1 MAGISKWI
9 YVYQYLYIRV
19 RNYHDLQ
26 CHLLSLLIVLMF
38 ISPLCSAHP
47 CLGGVRTVCWCRMT
61 AYWLCS
67 ISSDCAGVYVYISS
81 NQAAG
86 HGQSRIRHRGHGDSD
101 AARCYDD
108 STLVNTS
115 VETINQLLRL
125 LLPGLQGTQSGRMIR
140 TIFVSSSFEWIYIL
154 YSWKSVKV

>member
-1 MAGISKWI
+1 MPDISNGSMFVSEIIMTCSVI
-9 YVYQYLYIRV
+9 Y
-19 RNYHDLQ
+19 
-26 CHLLSLLIVLMF
+26 CLSMLSS
-38 ISPLCSAHP
+38 SPLSRWRENCCPVSDD
-47 CLGGVRTVCWCRMT
+47 CLLTIVTVPVF
-61 AYWLCS
+61 S
-67 ISSDCAGVYVYISS
+67 VYISS

-86 HGQSRIRHRGHGDSD
+86 HGQSRARHGGHGDSD

-140 TIFVSSSFEWIYIL
+140 TVFVSSSLEWIYRDIH
-154 YSWKSVKV
+154 